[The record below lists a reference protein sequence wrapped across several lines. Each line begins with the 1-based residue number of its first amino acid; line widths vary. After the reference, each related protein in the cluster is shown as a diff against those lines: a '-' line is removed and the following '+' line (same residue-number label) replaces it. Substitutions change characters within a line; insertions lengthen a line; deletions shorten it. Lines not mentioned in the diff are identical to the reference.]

1 MTQEEFQRLVL
12 EKLVSL
18 ESGQIRMETRMGN
31 IEARVGNMETRMGNM
46 ETRMGNIETNME
58 NIESRMGNIETRQIQ
73 QETHLQ
79 EIKKFQQTSILETIE
94 YIHDH
99 LVTKDDL
106 HASMKTLNDRLF
118 VQEVELN
125 KLKLVR

>member
-18 ESGQIRMETRMGN
+18 ESGQTRMETRM
-31 IEARVGNMETRMGNM
+31 ENM
-46 ETRMGNIETNME
+46 ETRMGNIESNMENMETRME

>member
-1 MTQEEFQRLVL
+1 MTQEEFQRSVL

-18 ESGQIRMETRMGN
+18 ESGQTRIENRMGN
-31 IEARVGNMETRMGNM
+31 IESRMETMETKMEDMETRQM
-46 ETRMGNIETNME
+46 
-58 NIESRMGNIETRQIQ
+58 Q
-73 QETHLQ
+73 QETQLQ